1 MPDNNPT
8 KIIQYKD
15 TAVRIILT
23 LIGAFIVTEFGGNEP
38 LLSELVDP
46 TYYLEFGATL
56 AITLLDTYY
65 IYRLTLVLDRRYD
78 WMERPAIRA
87 ILQLLLGVL
96 VPVLVTFL
104 LAALYFRAYGMSI
117 IDAHYHLYAL
127 PFIAVLIGLFNVY
140 YLVLYLYHWGQS
152 RVLAQAAQT
161 MEYVTSGGSEDETV
175 PAGRIIVHTPTGS
188 RPYDVESIAYFY
200 RSGGKVF
207 LQPFNGD
214 YQILSQSL
222 EYIETKLDAN
232 QFFMVARHMLANK
245 KAILSYF
252 PLEYGK
258 LGLELQ
264 PKYKGK
270 VNVSKIKAARFREW
284 FEQ

>member
-1 MPDNNPT
+1 MSERNPSQLVEYNDA
-8 KIIQYKD
+8 I
-15 TAVRIILT
+15 VRIILT
-23 LIGAFIVTEFGGNEP
+23 LIGAFIVTEYGGSEP
-38 LLSELVDP
+38 LLSELANPV
-46 TYYLEFGATL
+46 YYIEFGATL

-65 IYRLTLVLDRRYD
+65 IYRLTRILDRRFD
-78 WMERPAIRA
+78 WMERPVMRA
-87 ILQLLLGVL
+87 LLQVMLGVI

-104 LAALYFRAYGMSI
+104 LAALYFRAYGMNI

-127 PFIAVLIGLFNVY
+127 PFITALIGLFNVY
-140 YLVLYLYHWGQS
+140 YLVLYLYHWGKARGHETS
-152 RVLAQAAQT
+152 EQT
-161 MEYVTSGGSEDETV
+161 MEYISPGGAEDKAG

-188 RPYDVESIAYFY
+188 RPYEIEDIAYFY
-200 RSGGKVF
+200 RSSGKVF

-222 EYIETKLDAN
+222 EYIETKVDAS
-232 QFFMVARHMLANK
+232 QFFMVARHMLASK
-245 KAILSYF
+245 KAILSYY

-284 FEQ
+284 FGQ